1 MMNYTNTGG
10 PAQQPW
16 GFHIQF
22 NNGKDATLKGL
33 DKLAEFEAHQEA
45 DEVITLLYTKENT

>member
-1 MMNYTNTGG
+1 MNYTKTGG

-22 NNGKDATLKGL
+22 NNGKDATFKGL